1 MFGLWGHK
9 GKRSPSSGALQ
20 KSVILVVE
28 DDPELRGAMSRHLA
42 NAERFCVL
50 AADNYHTAIKH
61 LEAGTPH
68 IACVDLGLPN
78 ESGYELCEYMRRQPA
93 LAYVPVIV
101 TGENSSPKDMAQA
114 EDAGANAFLAKP
126 FTMQRLAAV
135 ANELLGGAPM
145 SCRGARLLRIA

>member
-1 MFGLWGHK
+1 MFGLWDYK

-28 DDPELRGAMSRHLA
+28 DDPGLRDAMSRHLSDE
-42 NAERFCVL
+42 ERFCVL
-50 AADNYHTAIKH
+50 VADSYQMAVKH

-78 ESGYELCEYMRRQPA
+78 ESGYELCEYMRRQPG
-93 LAYVPVIV
+93 LEYVPVIV
-101 TGENSSPKDMAQA
+101 TGEHSSPRDMAQA

-126 FTMQRLAAV
+126 FTMDRLAAV

-145 SCRGARLLRIA
+145 SRPGSRLLRIA